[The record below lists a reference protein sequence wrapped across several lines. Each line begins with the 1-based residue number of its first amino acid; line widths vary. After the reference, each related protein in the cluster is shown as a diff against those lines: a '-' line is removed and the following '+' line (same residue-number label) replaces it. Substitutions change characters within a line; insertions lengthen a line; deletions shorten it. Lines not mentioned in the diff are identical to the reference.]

1 MKQKNLIISLIFLIA
16 VIVIGAFLYKPAT
29 ETTPSA
35 PPVDDSGATAEGID
49 SVIEANNQLALELYN
64 QFKDEEENIFF
75 SPYSIS
81 TALAMTYEGARGQT
95 AQEMQSVFHFPEEDS
110 VRRPAMAAVYNQI
123 NQEDSKYQLN
133 TANALWA
140 QEDYP
145 FLNEYIN
152 LIDQYYGGRATNLDF
167 IREAEKSRKT
177 INDRVAQQTK
187 DKILDLIPAGVLNEL
202 TRLVLTNAIYFK
214 GQWLTQFD
222 EKDTQEE
229 DFRVGPEKTIK
240 IPMMSL
246 TNGETEF
253 DYLETE
259 ELQILEMPYNGEELS
274 MLVLLPKE
282 DDLAA
287 LEESLNLDNLNQWR
301 EMLNQQP
308 VNVFMPKFTF
318 ETKYFLK
325 QDLQEMG
332 MPTAFSMQADFS
344 GMDGTKDLFIS
355 KVIHQAFVEVNE
367 EGTEAAAATA
377 VVIELKSVGPSVA
390 VFRADHPFI
399 FLIQDSQSGNILFLG
414 RVNNPS

>member
-1 MKQKNLIISLIFLIA
+1 MKPKKLIISLIVLIA
-16 VIVIGAFLYKPAT
+16 VIVIGALLYKPAT

-35 PPVDDSGATAEGID
+35 PPVDDSGATTEGID
-49 SVIEANNQLALELYN
+49 SVIEANNRFALEFY
-64 QFKDEEENIFF
+64 QQIKDEPENLFF

-110 VRRPAMAAVYNQI
+110 ARRPAMAAVYNQI
-123 NQEDSKYQLN
+123 NQEDSQYQLN

-140 QEDYP
+140 QQDYS
-145 FLNEYIN
+145 FLDEYTEVIE
-152 LIDQYYGGRATNLDF
+152 QYYGGRVTNLDF

-177 INDRVAQQTK
+177 INDWVAEQTK
-187 DKILDLIPAGVLNEL
+187 DKILDLIPAGVLNAL

-222 EKDTQEE
+222 EEKTIEE
-229 DFRVGPEKTIK
+229 DFRVSPEKTIK
-240 IPMMSL
+240 VPMMSL
-246 TNGETEF
+246 ANEETEF
-253 DYLETE
+253 NYLETE
-259 ELQILEMPYNGEELS
+259 KLQILEMPYDGEELS
-274 MLVLLPKE
+274 MLVLLPRE

-287 LEESLNLDNLNQWR
+287 LEESLNPDNLNQWR

-332 MPTAFSMQADFS
+332 MPTAFSMQANFS
-344 GMDGTKDLFIS
+344 GMDGTEDLFIS

-377 VVIELKSVGPSVA
+377 VVIELKAVKPSMA

-399 FLIQDSQSGNILFLG
+399 FLIQDNQSGNILFIG
-414 RVNNPS
+414 RVVNPS

>member
-1 MKQKNLIISLIFLIA
+1 MKQKNLIISLIVLVA
-16 VIVIGAFLYKPAT
+16 VIVIGALLYKPAS
-29 ETTPSA
+29 ETPPPA
-35 PPVDDSGATAEGID
+35 PPVDDSGATDQGVA
-49 SVIEANNQLALELYN
+49 SVIEANNQFALEFY
-64 QFKDEEENIFF
+64 QQIKDGEENIFF

-110 VRRPAMAAVYNQI
+110 IRRPAMAKIYNQI
-123 NQEDSKYQLN
+123 NQEDKEYELY

-140 QEDYP
+140 QEDYS
-145 FLNEYIN
+145 FLDEYIN
-152 LIDQYYGGRATNLDF
+152 LIDQYYGGRVTNLDF
-167 IREAEKSRKT
+167 IKETEKSRKT
-177 INDRVAQQTK
+177 INDWVAQQTK

-214 GQWLTQFD
+214 EQWLIQFD
-222 EKDTQEE
+222 EENTTEE
-229 DFRVGPEKTIK
+229 DFRVSPEKTIK
-240 IPMMSL
+240 VPMMSL
-246 TNGETEF
+246 TDGEIEF
-253 DYLETE
+253 NYLETE
-259 ELQILEMPYNGEELS
+259 KLQILEMPYDGEELS
-274 MLVLLPKE
+274 MLVLLPQE
-282 DDLAA
+282 DSLVT
-287 LEESLNLDNLNQWR
+287 LEESLNLDNLAQWR
-301 EMLNQQP
+301 EMLSQQP

-318 ETKYFLK
+318 ETKYFLN

-355 KVIHQAFVEVNE
+355 KVIHQAFIEVNE

-399 FLIQDSQSGNILFLG
+399 FLIQDNQSGNILFLG
-414 RVNNPS
+414 RVVNPS